1 MNRQLTRQIVGL
13 CMLFVVLVGL
23 GAAMPQ
29 RGLPTPPTIRR
40 LTTFK
45 GEVFDNFVELRVQK
59 VKFDEFGV
67 FTTESEP
74 YIMLL
79 NIDYIISLHRFED
92 AEKKDYSCL
101 MYLNHPDKKYAILVR
116 QEYKKVLSLIKRAAD
131 R

>member
-1 MNRQLTRQIVGL
+1 MNRQLTRQLVGL
-13 CMLFVVLVGL
+13 CMLFTVFVGL
-23 GAAMPQ
+23 GAAIPQ
-29 RGLPTPPTIRR
+29 GGLPTPPTIRR

-74 YIMLL
+74 YITLI

-92 AEKKDYSCL
+92 AKKKDYSCL
-101 MYLNHPDKKYAILVR
+101 MYLNHPDKQYVILVR